1 MDILQGVVLI
11 LMCLVILLDVQLP
24 HSVRKI
30 GMVPLLILGFML
42 LLYLFQNSPV
52 LGIIGIVVLYVLFQT
67 PKTLPDLP
75 QDTCEED
82 QPAVFTNTLEEEMI
96 RSMTEAPS
104 VQVTNPSFTNSPS
117 QVKNAMV
124 L

>member
-1 MDILQGVVLI
+1 MDILQGIVLI

-30 GMVPLLILGFML
+30 GMIPLMILGFMI

-52 LGIIGIVVLYVLFQT
+52 LGIIGIVVMYVLFQT
-67 PKTLPDLP
+67 PKTLPDPP

-82 QPAVFTNTLEEEMI
+82 QPAVFTNTLEEEVI
-96 RSMTEAPS
+96 RSMTEAAPAQS
-104 VQVTNPSFTNSPS
+104 FNPSFTNSPS